1 MRLTYDPEVDAIYIY
16 LGRKSRS
23 YRTEELHD
31 RRSFRLVDYG
41 RDGEPIG
48 IEVLGTKNGIRVSTL
63 PRASEVARLLK
74 EHGFR
79 VLDAPENRK
88 RHLKGRRVM
97 PKFKA
102 GDPIK
107 IGDTNGIVFQVSS
120 PTSYNTG
127 IPKYDPQTEEP
138 LYLVLLE
145 GASELVICRQGMI
158 ELRG

>member
-1 MRLTYDPEVDAIYIY
+1 
-16 LGRKSRS
+16 
-23 YRTEELHD
+23 
-31 RRSFRLVDYG
+31 
-41 RDGEPIG
+41 
-48 IEVLGTKNGIRVSTL
+48 
-63 PRASEVARLLK
+63 
-74 EHGFR
+74 
-79 VLDAPENRK
+79 
-88 RHLKGRRVM
+88 M